1 MKALDRKLLRDL
13 RLMWSQALT
22 IALVVASGVAGF
34 ITCFSAYDALSWSRD
49 LYYADARFADVFA
62 TLKRAPL
69 ALEAQLQTIA
79 GAAHVETS
87 LTQIVPITLPGVSD
101 PVMGRLIGLDAR
113 APQRLNVVNLR
124 SGRMVEAH
132 RSGAIETLVSEG
144 FALARRL
151 KPGDRLSALINGKRE
166 ELLIVGIALSPEY
179 IFAGL
184 GGSPDQRGF
193 GVFWLERRALATA
206 YNMEGAFNQ
215 VAVRL
220 APGASEGAVIDS
232 LDRLLAPYGG
242 SSAGGRER
250 QMSHMILNSEI
261 KEQRVLGTVLPSIFL
276 AVAGFLLNV
285 VLSRQ
290 IATQREQVAALKALG
305 YDDWVIGLHYL
316 KLVLIIVV
324 LGVAIGL
331 ALGTALGHWFV
342 GVYAEV
348 FRFPELRYRV
358 KPELILSAIGVALTA
373 ALLATLNAVRATVRL
388 APAEAMRPP
397 APGIYQ
403 PMLIERLGLRRWF
416 SPGLRMILRT
426 MERRPLR
433 TGLTIFGIA
442 VSMAIVITGLF
453 WRDAIAVLM
462 DTQFRQVLRGDV
474 SIALLEATPARVAH
488 EIARLPHVSAVE
500 IARSAPVRLRHANHS
515 WHGAIQGKAAEP
527 QLHRIVDMQYQ
538 VFAPPR
544 SGLLLTDRLAER
556 LAVKPGDLVQVEF
569 LDGRREMLEL
579 SMSGVVTEMMGMNA
593 YIERGALNRLL
604 REGDLVNQIT
614 VAVERGHEPELLN
627 RIKELPRIAVA
638 FSKAVMT
645 RNLEEVTARNVLVFS
660 GILTVFATVI
670 AIGVVYNNA
679 RISLAE
685 RAWELASLRVLGFT
699 RGEVS
704 AFLLGELAIEI
715 ALALPLGMLL
725 GYLLGSAIVGLIK
738 TDEFYFPFVIEPATY
753 AFAALCVLAAGAVSA
768 LIVRRRVD
776 ALDLV
781 GVLKTREE
789 RQKTDDKKELQP

>member
-62 TLKRAPL
+62 NLKRAPL
-69 ALEAQLQTIA
+69 ALETQLQAIP

-87 LTQIVPITLPGVSD
+87 VTQIVPITLPGVSD
-101 PVMGRLIGLDAR
+101 PLMGRLIGLDAR

-144 FALARRL
+144 FALARQL
-151 KPGDRLSALINGKRE
+151 KPGDHLSALINGKRE

-184 GGSPDQRGF
+184 GGSPDQRSF

-242 SSAGGRER
+242 SSAGGRDR

-305 YDDWVIGLHYL
+305 YDNRVIGVHYL
-316 KLVLIIVV
+316 KLVLLIVA

-348 FRFPELRYRV
+348 FRFPELHYRV
-358 KPELILSAIGVALTA
+358 KPELILSAIGVALAA

-388 APAEAMRPP
+388 APADAMRPP
-397 APGIYQ
+397 APGIYR

-442 VSMAIVITGLF
+442 VSMAIIITGLF

-488 EIARLPHVSAVE
+488 EIARLAHVSAVE

-527 QLHRIVDMQYQ
+527 QLHRIVDMQQQ
-538 VFAPPR
+538 VLAPPH

-556 LAVKPGDLVQVEF
+556 LEVKPGDSVRVEF
-569 LDGRREMLEL
+569 LDGRREVLDL
-579 SMSGVVTEMMGMNA
+579 SVSGVVSEMMGMNA
-593 YIERGALNRLL
+593 YIERSALNRLL

-614 VAVERGHEPELLN
+614 VTVDRGHEPELLN
-627 RIKELPRIAVA
+627 RIKELPRVAVT
-638 FSKAVMT
+638 FSKAIMT
-645 RNLEEVTARNVLVFS
+645 RNLEEVTARNILVFS
-660 GILTVFATVI
+660 GVLTVFATVI

-704 AFLLGELAIEI
+704 AFLLGELAIEV

-738 TDEFYFPFVIEPATY
+738 TDEFYFPFVIQSATY

-768 LIVRRRVD
+768 LVVRRRVD

-781 GVLKTREE
+781 GVLKTRE
-789 RQKTDDKKELQP
+789 

>member
-34 ITCFSAYDALSWSRD
+34 ITSFSAYDALSWSRD

-69 ALEAQLQTIA
+69 ALERQLQAIP

-87 LTQIVPITLPGVSD
+87 LAQVVPINIPNVAD
-101 PVMGRLIGLDAR
+101 PIVGSLIGLDAR
-113 APQRLNVVNLR
+113 APQRLNKVHLR
-124 SGRMVEAH
+124 SGRMIEPHTA
-132 RSGAIETLVSEG
+132 GAIEALVSEG
-144 FALARRL
+144 FAVARQL
-151 KPGDRLSALINGKRE
+151 KPGDRIHALVNGKRE
-166 ELLIVGIALSPEY
+166 ELLMVGIALSPEY
-179 IFAGL
+179 IFAGM

-193 GVFWLERRALATA
+193 GVFWIDRRALGAA

-220 APGASEGAVIDS
+220 SPGATEGPVIDH
-232 LDRLLAPYGG
+232 LNRLLEPYGG
-242 SSAGGRER
+242 TRAHGRDL

-305 YDDWVIGLHYL
+305 YDNLSIGLHYL
-316 KLVLIIVV
+316 KLVMVIVV
-324 LGVAIGL
+324 VGVALGL
-331 ALGTALGHWFV
+331 GLGALMGQWFV
-342 GVYAEV
+342 GIYADV

-358 KPELILSAIGVALTA
+358 APVLIISAVGVTVFA
-373 ALLATLNAVRATVRL
+373 AVLATLNAIRATVRL

-397 APGIYQ
+397 SPGVYK
-403 PMLIERLGLRRWF
+403 PMLIERWGLQHWF
-416 SPGLRMILRT
+416 SPAARMVLRT

-442 VSMAIVITGLF
+442 VAMAIVITGAF
-453 WRDAIAVLM
+453 WRDTIVVLM
-462 DTQFRQVLRGDV
+462 NTQFKEVLRGDV
-474 SIALLEATPARVAH
+474 SIALMEATPARIQH
-488 EIARLPHVSAVE
+488 ELAKLPHVTAVE
-500 IARSAPVRLRHANHS
+500 GARSASVRLVHANHF
-515 WHGAIQGKAAEP
+515 WRGAVQGKTEQP
-527 QLHRIVDMQYQ
+527 ELHRIVGLGHQ
-538 VFAPPR
+538 VLTPPLA
-544 SGLLLTDRLAER
+544 GLLLTDRLAER
-556 LAVKPGDLVQVEF
+556 LQVKPGDTLQMEF
-569 LDGRREMLEL
+569 LDGRREVHPMAV
-579 SMSGVVTEMMGMNA
+579 SGIVTEMMGMNA
-593 YIERGALNRLL
+593 YIERRALNAIL
-604 REGDLVNQIT
+604 REGDLVNQMT
-614 VAVERGHEPELLN
+614 LAVERGHEAELLN
-627 RIKELPRIAVA
+627 TLKELPRVAVA
-638 FSKAVMT
+638 VSKSVM
-645 RNLEEVTARNVLVFS
+645 RKNIDEVTARNVLVFS
-660 GILTVFATVI
+660 GILTVFATII

-679 RISLAE
+679 RIALAE

-715 ALALPLGMLL
+715 AVATPLGMML
-725 GYLLGSAIVGLIK
+725 GYLLASTIVRLIK
-738 TDEFYFPFVIEPATY
+738 TDEFYFPMVIAPSTY
-753 AFAALCVLAAGAVSA
+753 AFAALCVFAAGAVSA

-776 ALDLV
+776 SLDLV
-781 GVLKTREE
+781 GVLKTRE
-789 RQKTDDKKELQP
+789 

>member
-62 TLKRAPL
+62 NLKRAPL
-69 ALEAQLQTIA
+69 ALETQLQAIP

-87 LTQIVPITLPGVSD
+87 VTQIVPITLPGVSD
-101 PVMGRLIGLDAR
+101 PLMGRLIGLDAR

-144 FALARRL
+144 FALARQL
-151 KPGDRLSALINGKRE
+151 KPGDSLSALINGKRE

-184 GGSPDQRGF
+184 GGSPDQRSF

-242 SSAGGRER
+242 SSAGGRDR

-305 YDDWVIGLHYL
+305 YDNRVIGVHYL
-316 KLVLIIVV
+316 KLVLLIVA

-348 FRFPELRYRV
+348 FRFPELHYRV
-358 KPELILSAIGVALTA
+358 KPELILSAIGVALAA

-397 APGIYQ
+397 APGIYR

-442 VSMAIVITGLF
+442 VSMAIIITGLF

-488 EIARLPHVSAVE
+488 EIARLAHVSAVE

-527 QLHRIVDMQYQ
+527 QLHRIVDMQQQ
-538 VFAPPR
+538 VLAPPH

-556 LAVKPGDLVQVEF
+556 LEVKPGDSVRVEF
-569 LDGRREMLEL
+569 LDGRREVLDL
-579 SMSGVVTEMMGMNA
+579 SVSGVVSEMMGMNA
-593 YIERGALNRLL
+593 YIERSALNRLL

-614 VAVERGHEPELLN
+614 VTVDRGHEPELLN
-627 RIKELPRIAVA
+627 RIKELPRVAVT
-638 FSKAVMT
+638 FSKAIMT
-645 RNLEEVTARNVLVFS
+645 RNLEEVTARNILVFS
-660 GILTVFATVI
+660 GVLTVFATVI

-704 AFLLGELAIEI
+704 AFLLGELAIEV

-738 TDEFYFPFVIEPATY
+738 TDEFYFPFVIQSATY

-768 LIVRRRVD
+768 LVVRRRVD

-781 GVLKTREE
+781 GVLKTRE
-789 RQKTDDKKELQP
+789 

>member
-34 ITCFSAYDALSWSRD
+34 ITSFSAYDALSWSRD
-49 LYYADARFADVFA
+49 LYYAEARFADVFA
-62 TLKRAPL
+62 ALKRAPL
-69 ALEAQLQTIA
+69 SLERQLQAIP

-87 LTQIVPITLPGVSD
+87 VTQVVPITLPNVAD
-101 PVMGRLIGLDAR
+101 PIIGRLIGFDSRL
-113 APQRLNVVNLR
+113 PQRLNKVFLR
-124 SGRMVEAH
+124 SGRMPETHREGTMEA
-132 RSGAIETLVSEG
+132 LVSEG
-144 FALARRL
+144 FAVGRGL
-151 KPGDRLSALINGKRE
+151 KPGDRLGALVNGKRE

-193 GVFWLERRALATA
+193 GVFWLDRRALAAA

-220 APGASEGAVIDS
+220 GPGAAEGAVTDQ

-242 SSAGGRER
+242 ISAYGRDL
-250 QMSHMILNSEI
+250 QMSHMILDSEI

-305 YDDWVIGLHYL
+305 YDNLAIGLHYL
-316 KLVLIIVV
+316 KMVLVVV
-324 LGVAIGL
+324 ALGVSLGL
-331 ALGTALGHWFV
+331 ALGALLGHWFV
-342 GVYAEV
+342 GIYADV

-358 KPELILSAIGVALTA
+358 KPVLVVAAIGVALSA
-373 ALLATLNAVRATVRL
+373 AVLATINAIHATVRL

-397 APGIYQ
+397 APGVYK
-403 PMLIERLGLRRWF
+403 PMLIERLGLRQWF

-442 VSMAIVITGLF
+442 VAMAIVVTGLF
-453 WRDAIAVLM
+453 WRDAIAMLM
-462 DTQFRQVLRGDV
+462 DTQFNQVLRGDV
-474 SIALLEATPARVAH
+474 SVALLEASPARIEH
-488 EIARLPHVSAVE
+488 EMAKLPHVTAVE
-500 IARSAPVRLRHANHS
+500 AARTAPVRLVHANHV
-515 WHGAIQGKAAEP
+515 WRGTIHGKTGQPE
-527 QLHRIVDMQYQ
+527 LHRIVDMGQRIIK
-538 VFAPPR
+538 PPDN
-544 SGLLLTDRLAER
+544 GLLLTDRLAER
-556 LAVKPGDLVQVEF
+556 LQIKPGDTVRVEF
-569 LDGRREMLEL
+569 LDGRREVLEVAVT
-579 SMSGVVTEMMGMNA
+579 GVVVELMGMNA
-593 YIERGALNRLL
+593 YTERHSLNRLL
-604 REGDLVNQIT
+604 REGDLVNQLT
-614 VAVERGHEPELLN
+614 VTVERGHEPELLN
-627 RIKELPRIAVA
+627 RLKELPRVAVA
-638 FSKAVMT
+638 FSKSVMT

-660 GILTVFATVI
+660 GILTAFATII

-679 RISLAE
+679 RIALAE

-715 ALALPLGMLL
+715 VLALPLGMVL
-725 GYLLGSAIVGLIK
+725 GYLLASGIVNLIK
-738 TDEFYFPFVIEPATY
+738 TDEFYFPFVIEPATF

-776 ALDLV
+776 TLDLV
-781 GVLKTREE
+781 GVLKTRE
-789 RQKTDDKKELQP
+789 